1 MTVSDP
7 KTFEVWDADN
17 HMYETIDAYT
27 RYLPEKY
34 SEALKFVD
42 VNGRKKLQILGVIT
56 ETIPNPT
63 YEVIPTPGAWAD
75 YYRGINPEGKSLRE
89 LAEPIR
95 CPDEFRRPDL
105 RLALMDR
112 QGVDGAVMFPTT
124 AGMLEERTKSDTE
137 LTHAI
142 THAFN
147 RWLLEDWTFNY
158 QNRIF
163 PVPAISLND
172 PAKGVQELEWCLDN
186 GARTV
191 LIRPAPV
198 PREDGTSRSAALP
211 EFDDFWRLVE
221 SSGIS
226 VQMHNADSGYDR
238 YVDDWES
245 GAEFQGFQLT
255 KLRGFIYEESRHIF
269 DTLAAFIAHGVFE
282 RFPGVRIGVVEN
294 GGSWAQRLMEV
305 FDRVYRK
312 KPKDFGEHPGDVFR
326 RHIWVNP
333 FHEEDMSHLI
343 DVLGADR
350 VMFGSDYPH
359 PEGLAEPAE
368 FVKELADLPADTTA
382 RVMGGNLKELIGI

>member
-1 MTVSDP
+1 MSV
-7 KTFEVWDADN
+7 KQFEVWDADN

-34 SEALKFVD
+34 SEALRFVD
-42 VNGRKKLQILGVIT
+42 VKGRKKLQILGQIT

-75 YYRGINPEGKSLRE
+75 YFRGINPEGKTLRE
-89 LAEPIR
+89 LAAPIR

-147 RWLLEDWTFNY
+147 RWLLDDWTFNY

-172 PAKGVQELEWCLDN
+172 PALGVKELEWCLDN
-186 GARTV
+186 CARTV

-221 SSGIS
+221 SAGIS
-226 VQMHNADSGYDR
+226 VQMHNSDSGYER
-238 YVDDWES
+238 YVDDWEDP
-245 GAEFQGFQLT
+245 AEFNGFALS
-255 KLRGFIYEESRHIF
+255 KLRGFIYEESRNIF

-282 RFPGVRIGVVEN
+282 RFPGVRIGVIEN
-294 GGSWAQRLMEV
+294 GGSWAHRLLDV
-305 FDRVYRK
+305 FDRVYHKR
-312 KPKDFGEHPGDVFR
+312 PYDFSEHPSDVFR
-326 RHIWVNP
+326 RHVWVNP

-343 DVLGADR
+343 DILGADR

-359 PEGLAEPAE
+359 PEGLAEPAD
-368 FVKELADLPADTTA
+368 FVKELEGLPAETTA
-382 RVMGGNLKELIGI
+382 RVMGANLKQLIGV

>member
-1 MTVSDP
+1 MTEQRA
-7 KTFEVWDADN
+7 FEVWDADN

-42 VNGRKKLQILGVIT
+42 VKGRKKLQILGVVT

-63 YEVIPTPGAWAD
+63 YEVIPTPGAWSD
-75 YYRGINPEGKSLRE
+75 YFRGINPDGKTLRE

-95 CPDEFRRPDL
+95 CPDAFRRPDL
-105 RLALMDR
+105 RLELMDR
-112 QGVDGAVMFPTT
+112 QGVHGAVMFPTT

-137 LTHAI
+137 LTHAV

-172 PAKGVQELEWCLDN
+172 PALGVEELEWCLDK

-211 EFDDFWRLVE
+211 EFDGFWRLVE

-226 VQMHNADSGYDR
+226 VQMHNSDSGYER
-238 YVDDWES
+238 YIDDWEDS
-245 GAEFQGFQLT
+245 AEFNGFALS
-255 KLRGFIYEESRHIF
+255 KLRGFIYEESRNIF

-294 GGSWAQRLMEV
+294 GGSWTHRLLDV
-305 FDRVYRK
+305 FERVYRK
-312 KPKDFGEHPGDVFR
+312 RPYDFSEHPSDVFR
-326 RHIWVNP
+326 RHVWINP
-333 FHEEDMSHLI
+333 FHEEDMSQL
-343 DVLGADR
+343 VELLGADR

-359 PEGLAEPAE
+359 PEGLAEPVD
-368 FVKELADLPADTTA
+368 FVKELSGLPADTTE
-382 RVMGGNLKELIGI
+382 RVMGGNLKELIGL

>member
-1 MTVSDP
+1 
-7 KTFEVWDADN
+7 
-17 HMYETIDAYT
+17 MYETIDAYT

-34 SEALKFVD
+34 SEAVKFVD
-42 VNGRKKLQILGVIT
+42 VNGRKKLQILGTVT

-75 YYRGINPEGKSLRE
+75 YFRGINPEGKTLRE

-112 QGVDGAVMFPTT
+112 QGVDGTVMFPTT

-137 LTHAI
+137 LTHAV

-172 PAKGVQELEWCLDN
+172 PALGVKELEWCLDN
-186 GARTV
+186 GAKTV

-221 SSGIS
+221 EAGIS
-226 VQMHNADSGYDR
+226 VQMHNSDSGYER
-238 YVDDWES
+238 YVDDWEDA
-245 GAEFQGFQLT
+245 AEFNGFALS
-255 KLRGFIYEESRHIF
+255 KLRGFIYEESRNIF
-269 DTLAAFIAHGVFE
+269 DTLAAFIAHEVFE

-294 GGSWAQRLMEV
+294 GGSWAHRLIDV

-312 KPKDFGEHPGDVFR
+312 RPYDFSEHPSDVFR
-326 RHIWVNP
+326 RHVWVNP
-333 FHEEDMSHLI
+333 FHEEDMSALI
-343 DVLGADR
+343 DILGANR

-359 PEGLAEPAE
+359 PEGLAEPAD
-368 FVKELADLPADTTA
+368 FVSELTNLPADTTA
-382 RVMGGNLKELIGI
+382 RVMGRNLKELIGI

>member
-1 MTVSDP
+1 MTDGQ
-7 KTFEVWDADN
+7 FEVWDADN

-27 RYLPEKY
+27 RHLPDKY
-34 SEALKFVD
+34 SEAIQFVD
-42 VNGRKKLQILGVIT
+42 INGRKKLQILGTIT

-75 YYRGINPEGKSLRE
+75 YFRGINPEGKTLRE
-89 LAEPIR
+89 LADPIR

-112 QGVDGAVMFPTT
+112 QGVDGTVMFPTT

-137 LTHAI
+137 LTHAV

-163 PVPAISLND
+163 AVPAISLND
-172 PAKGVQELEWCLDN
+172 PALGVKELEWCLDN
-186 GARTV
+186 GAKTV

-221 SSGIS
+221 SAGIS
-226 VQMHNADSGYDR
+226 VQMHNSDSGYER

-245 GAEFQGFQLT
+245 AAEFNGFALS
-255 KLRGFIYEESRHIF
+255 KLRGFIYEESRNIF

-282 RFPGVRIGVVEN
+282 RFPGVRVGVVEN
-294 GGSWAQRLMEV
+294 GGSWAHRLIDV

-312 KPKDFGEHPGDVFR
+312 RPYDFDEHPTEVFR
-326 RHIWVNP
+326 RHVWINP
-333 FHEEDMSHLI
+333 FHEENMSQLVEI
-343 DVLGADR
+343 LGPDR
-350 VMFGSDYPH
+350 VMFGSDFPH
-359 PEGLAEPAE
+359 PEGLAEPRE
-368 FVKELADLPADTTA
+368 FISELADLPRDTA
-382 RVMGGNLKELIGI
+382 ERVMGRNLKELLGVQ

>member
-1 MTVSDP
+1 
-7 KTFEVWDADN
+7 
-17 HMYETIDAYT
+17 MYETIDAYT
-27 RYLPEKY
+27 RHLPDKY
-34 SEALKFVD
+34 SEAIQFVD
-42 VNGRKKLQILGVIT
+42 INGRKKLQILGTIT

-75 YYRGINPEGKSLRE
+75 YFRGINPEGKTLRE
-89 LAEPIR
+89 LADPIR

-112 QGVDGAVMFPTT
+112 QGVDGTVMFPTT

-137 LTHAI
+137 LTHAV

-163 PVPAISLND
+163 AVPAISLND
-172 PAKGVQELEWCLDN
+172 PALGVKELEWCLDN
-186 GARTV
+186 GAKTV

-221 SSGIS
+221 SAGIS
-226 VQMHNADSGYDR
+226 VQMHNSDSGYER

-245 GAEFQGFQLT
+245 AAEFNGFALS
-255 KLRGFIYEESRHIF
+255 KLRGFIYEESRNIF

-282 RFPGVRIGVVEN
+282 RFPGVRVGVVEN
-294 GGSWAQRLMEV
+294 GGSWAHRLIDV

-312 KPKDFGEHPGDVFR
+312 RPYDFDEHPTEVFR
-326 RHIWVNP
+326 RHVWINP
-333 FHEEDMSHLI
+333 FHEENMSQLVEI
-343 DVLGADR
+343 LGPDR
-350 VMFGSDYPH
+350 VMFGSDFPH
-359 PEGLAEPAE
+359 PEGLAEPRE
-368 FVKELADLPADTTA
+368 FISELADLPRDTA
-382 RVMGGNLKELIGI
+382 ERVMGRNLKELLGVQ

>member
-1 MTVSDP
+1 MADDRA
-7 KTFEVWDADN
+7 FEVWDADN

-27 RYLPEKY
+27 RYLPDKY

-42 VNGRKKLQILGVIT
+42 VKGRKKLQILGTIT

-75 YYRGINPEGKSLRE
+75 YFRGINPEGRTLRE
-89 LAEPIR
+89 LAAPIR

-137 LTHAI
+137 LTHAV

-158 QNRIF
+158 QNLIF
-163 PVPAISLND
+163 AVPAISLND
-172 PAKGVQELEWCLDN
+172 PALGVKELEWCLEN
-186 GARTV
+186 GAKTV

-221 SSGIS
+221 AAGIS
-226 VQMHNADSGYDR
+226 VQMHNSDSGYER
-238 YVDDWES
+238 YVDDWEDA
-245 GAEFQGFQLT
+245 AEFNGFALS
-255 KLRGFIYEESRHIF
+255 KLRGFIYEESRNIF

-294 GGSWAQRLMEV
+294 GGSWAHRLIDV

-312 KPKDFGEHPGDVFR
+312 RPYDFSEHPADVFR
-326 RHIWVNP
+326 RHVWINP
-333 FHEEDMSHLI
+333 FHEEDMSQL
-343 DVLGADR
+343 VELLGADR

-359 PEGLAEPAE
+359 PEGLAEPKDFIA
-368 FVKELADLPADTTA
+368 ELADLPQDTTA
-382 RVMGGNLKELIGI
+382 RVMGRNLKELLGV

>member
-1 MTVSDP
+1 
-7 KTFEVWDADN
+7 
-17 HMYETIDAYT
+17 MYETIDAYT

-42 VNGRKKLQILGVIT
+42 VNGRKKLQILGAIT

-75 YYRGINPEGKSLRE
+75 YFRGINPDGKTLRE

-112 QGVDGAVMFPTT
+112 QGVDGTVMFPTT

-137 LTHAI
+137 LTHAV

-163 PVPAISLND
+163 AVPAISLND
-172 PAKGVQELEWCLDN
+172 PAQGVKELEWCLDN
-186 GARTV
+186 GAQTV

-221 SSGIS
+221 SAGIS
-226 VQMHNADSGYDR
+226 VQMHNSDSGYER

-245 GAEFQGFQLT
+245 AAEFNGFALS
-255 KLRGFIYEESRHIF
+255 KLRGFIYEESRNIF

-294 GGSWAQRLMEV
+294 GGSWAHRLIDV

-312 KPKDFGEHPGDVFR
+312 RPYDFEEHPVDVFR
-326 RHIWVNP
+326 RHVWINP
-333 FHEEDMSHLI
+333 FHEEDMSKLVEI
-343 DVLGADR
+343 LGADR

-359 PEGLAEPAE
+359 PEGLAEPRE
-368 FVKELADLPADTTA
+368 FLSELTDLPRDTTE
-382 RVMGGNLKELIGI
+382 RVMGRNLKELLGVG

>member
-1 MTVSDP
+1 MTEQRA
-7 KTFEVWDADN
+7 FEVWDADN

-42 VNGRKKLQILGVIT
+42 VKGRKKLQILGVVT

-63 YEVIPTPGAWAD
+63 YEVIPTPGAWSD
-75 YYRGINPEGKSLRE
+75 YFRGINPDGKTLRE

-95 CPDEFRRPDL
+95 CPDAFRRTDL
-105 RLALMDR
+105 RLELMDR
-112 QGVDGAVMFPTT
+112 QGVHGAVMFPTT

-137 LTHAI
+137 LTHAV

-172 PAKGVQELEWCLDN
+172 PALGVEELEWCLDK

-211 EFDDFWRLVE
+211 EFDGFWRLVE

-226 VQMHNADSGYDR
+226 VQMHNSDSGNDR

-245 GAEFQGFQLT
+245 PSEFQGFALS
-255 KLRGFIYEESRHIF
+255 KLRGFIYEESRNIF

-294 GGSWAQRLMEV
+294 GGSWAHRLLDV
-305 FDRVYRK
+305 FERVYRK
-312 KPKDFGEHPGDVFR
+312 RPYDFSEHPSDVFR
-326 RHIWVNP
+326 RHVWINP
-333 FHEEDMSHLI
+333 FHEEDMSQL
-343 DVLGADR
+343 VELLGADR

-359 PEGLAEPAE
+359 PEGLAEPVD
-368 FVKELADLPADTTA
+368 FVKELSGLPADTTE
-382 RVMGGNLKELIGI
+382 RVMGGNLKELIGL

>member
-1 MTVSDP
+1 MNDG
-7 KTFEVWDADN
+7 KAFEVWDADN

-42 VNGRKKLQILGVIT
+42 VKGRKKLQILGTIT

-75 YYRGINPEGKSLRE
+75 YFRGVNPEGKTLRE
-89 LAEPIR
+89 LANPIR

-112 QGVDGAVMFPTT
+112 QGVHGTVMFPTT

-137 LTHAI
+137 LTHAV

-158 QNRIF
+158 QGRIF
-163 PVPAISLND
+163 AVPAISLND
-172 PAKGVQELEWCLDN
+172 PALGVKELEWCLEN
-186 GARTV
+186 GAKTV

-221 SSGIS
+221 TAGIS
-226 VQMHNADSGYDR
+226 VQMHNSDSGYER
-238 YVDDWES
+238 YVDDWEDA
-245 GAEFQGFQLT
+245 AEFNGFALS
-255 KLRGFIYEESRHIF
+255 KLRGFIYEESRNIF

-294 GGSWAQRLMEV
+294 GGSWAHRLIDV

-312 KPKDFGEHPGDVFR
+312 RPYDFSEHPADVFR
-326 RHIWVNP
+326 RHVWINP
-333 FHEEDMSHLI
+333 FHEEDMSQL
-343 DVLGADR
+343 VELLGADR

-359 PEGLAEPAE
+359 PEGLAEPRD
-368 FVKELADLPADTTA
+368 FISELVNLPQDTTA
-382 RVMGGNLKELIGI
+382 RVMGRNLKELLGV

>member
-1 MTVSDP
+1 
-7 KTFEVWDADN
+7 
-17 HMYETIDAYT
+17 MYETIDAYT

-42 VNGRKKLQILGVIT
+42 IKGRKKLQILGQIT

-63 YEVIPTPGAWAD
+63 YEVIPKPGAWAD
-75 YYRGINPEGKSLRE
+75 YFRGINPEGKTLRE
-89 LAEPIR
+89 LAAPIR

-147 RWLLEDWTFNY
+147 RWLLDDWTFNY

-172 PAKGVQELEWCLDN
+172 PALGVKELEWCLDN
-186 GARTV
+186 GVRTV

-198 PREDGTSRSAALP
+198 PRDDGTSRSAALP
-211 EFDDFWRLVE
+211 EFDDFWGLVE

-226 VQMHNADSGYDR
+226 VQMHNSDSGYER
-238 YVDDWES
+238 YVDDWEDP
-245 GAEFQGFQLT
+245 AEFNGFALS
-255 KLRGFIYEESRHIF
+255 KLRGFIYEESRNIF

-282 RFPGVRIGVVEN
+282 RFPGVRIGVIEN
-294 GGSWAQRLMEV
+294 GGSWAHRLLDV
-305 FDRVYRK
+305 FDRVYHKR
-312 KPKDFGEHPGDVFR
+312 PYDFSEHPSDVFR
-326 RHIWVNP
+326 RHVWVNP

-343 DVLGADR
+343 DILGADR

-359 PEGLAEPAE
+359 PEGLAEPAD
-368 FVKELADLPADTTA
+368 FVKELEGLPAETTA
-382 RVMGGNLKELIGI
+382 RVMGANLKQLIGV